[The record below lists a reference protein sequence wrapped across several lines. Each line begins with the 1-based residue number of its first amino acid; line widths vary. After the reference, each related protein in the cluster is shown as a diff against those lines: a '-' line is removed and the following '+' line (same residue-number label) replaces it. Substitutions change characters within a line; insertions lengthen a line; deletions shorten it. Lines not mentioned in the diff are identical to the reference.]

1 MGLPPIKT
9 RPKIDL
15 SSLPILEIPE
25 PKEAPK
31 KEPSLR
37 EGIDLSAL
45 NLDKKQVEA
54 PEGIDLSSLGGYFKQ
69 AAIPEGPEYQAPPI
83 DPGDESI
90 GATLDRMLAQTTTAI
105 PTAVRGGAELLRKG
119 IVDPLIAPVE
129 GLSPEHGK
137 SLHKLFRQPLLDLEQ
152 LAAEKQQGAKELFEK
167 TVKPA
172 SSKPITYKSLK
183 DAPVETL
190 HRALNRVIE
199 NAPTTIGQLAV
210 TAAAP
215 ILGFG
220 LNAAI
225 ETGSTAASID
235 ALEAEGVKVNPEYK
249 ETINTVAGITKAIP
263 DFFSDR
269 LLLKILGSRAGF
281 LPKLVMTALESFTEG
296 STEGVQNLV
305 DVAAE
310 QGATLTPEEVKNFG
324 KYVNDTFNL
333 AKINP
338 GAAAAYLGINV
349 PRRLLG
355 RTPAEQALNLMRT
368 EEATIVGGLAGGLY
382 AAPGL
387 LNTGG
392 EQVTGEQLTPD
403 GIRKA
408 LASGQPVTQPAPKID
423 LSALGLPSGSP
434 RGLLQEGFASRPAEP
449 REFIAGPGESEIVT
463 ALRSKPNLIP
473 PDVDAAVMDRTLA
486 LEEAGATQEQMM
498 NDPILKELDQLSRE
512 VYSGKVAPPKYVVRQ
527 RMSAEPTIGTGRQV
541 TTQERVI
548 PKRQLEQ
555 ATETP
560 VEAPA
565 ETQAEVP
572 VEQKPQQTVTPKTTV
587 RKPATPAQK
596 SDGAATSAN
605 FKEAI
610 KIARASFIAS
620 KGKPADVQFKE
631 AAAALKAANVH
642 PVIIDEIT
650 NPDRFSRPGEPG
662 EKSDATT
669 RRGRYERAVAPPKEL
684 QPGLNRITDAAS
696 DFNKAKADYEAAK
709 TDLLGILKQRGVEII
724 TADDGVTPKDIRVL
738 KGKTNLSPAA
748 QRVIKDAIQEAA
760 QKGGFSAETVGQGFQ
775 MSVTPVKAFPG
786 ERLQGNTFAEQ
797 LSDFLKKHKAVKNAE
812 AIFKR
817 AKNSSFDALVDDYLA
832 KRVEGKEGSAYRGEG
847 RNNQAEIYVRRKLS
861 ASDPDIEPFRS
872 QIKGLRKKLTSE
884 ETQRGA
890 DYLTVTKTSGAS
902 RVRIAEGE
910 QERIMVPKEPAVV
923 REEQP
928 AYKAKREIPDTITV
942 DGKER
947 PTRNSKEQL
956 IHPTLRGVEN
966 FWKWFGDSKVV
977 DKQGRPLVVYHGTT
991 ARKVE
996 VLTKSFEAGSG
1007 IFLTDN
1013 EDVADT
1019 FTLPREYGE
1028 PVFEDERGR
1037 PIKPGDTVVGYLKI
1051 ENPFVL
1057 PKNDAQRFVDDT
1069 AYQVEVLREAK
1080 AAGNDGVIA
1089 NDVKEGIGERFKS
1102 TNYVVWSSN
1111 QVKSIRNRGAFGP
1124 TELNILKEEQPEY
1137 KARKLTKK
1145 DLAPIWYSQMERTLE
1160 QKLPNSGTPESFLQ
1174 IIEGFQKKGEF
1185 KREEIEWIG
1194 LKEWLANRKGKAT
1207 KQQVLEFVHENRI
1220 QIKEITKSGSQL
1232 DAAFLFDTIDF
1243 SHNPE
1248 DYGYDEDTN
1257 EMQYTIVDL
1266 TSEQQ
1271 GYYDVVGENVKPS
1284 DGSGDFDVFF
1294 NGKEK
1299 IGRVYDIL
1307 DAVLLAK
1314 KDNQERFGGIV
1325 KYETYQLP
1333 GGENYKELLLT
1344 LLQTTSGYVF
1354 RTDME
1359 VAMRKK
1365 YGDDFLDLMT
1375 EKESKLFY
1383 SLPVRVQ
1390 AIGDFRSV
1398 HFDEPNILAHVRF
1411 NERKD
1416 SDGKRVLFIEEIQSD
1431 WHQRGRKEGYK
1442 TKVDTEGW
1450 TAEKGAE
1457 TPDGQIFF
1465 INDKTGKF
1473 INSFYAD
1480 SEFDAIRKAA
1490 EWEEKKQD
1498 RVPRAPFKT
1507 SWYELVMKRML
1518 RYAAENGFERMAW
1531 TTGEQQA
1538 ERYDLSKQVDT
1549 VFWTPESRH
1558 LFVEGKDGSIIFDEQ
1573 DVSDNRVADVV
1584 GKELAEKLFTSETN
1598 DNGDVEL
1605 SGLDLKV
1612 GGEGMKGFYDK
1623 ILPQFMNKYGKK
1635 WGAKVGETYLAPT
1648 EDTKLLANDD
1658 AEKAAAIGAA
1668 PVHSI
1673 EITPAM
1679 RDAVLTKGQA
1689 LFEQQP
1695 PYEPSY
1701 KKRPDASEKTD
1712 KWARE
1717 IVDGLAKGRKQGR
1730 VILANAINNQFR
1742 NDSTADLIGQDIR
1755 TSDDVAVLAQVF
1767 RNPKTE
1773 TMRYVLVKDGKAVH
1787 MTGVTSRLP
1796 SSTAIFPYADTAE
1809 GLAWLD
1815 ELMALHKADSYY
1827 IIHNHPSGNA
1837 TASPDDVKQT
1847 ETIAKGVKGFKGHVI
1862 VDSNE
1867 YTVIDLSFRPAKQ
1880 VRNFGEDALLT
1891 PSLDHPVLGTKVDS
1905 NEVIADIAKKLQ
1917 TPKGWAT
1924 LIGTSK
1930 GRVRSIMEVEE
1941 GQLSN
1946 PKKAAAI
1953 ARRFATQTGSANI
1966 YLHTSDQFWN
1976 DNLTTLTKGIK
1987 EGFIID
1993 AVSEKGNS
2001 ADEWLAERT
2010 SVFGKERVTKQF
2022 GKEAPAGKVVGEA
2035 SAVTTETIK
2044 VDGKERST
2052 RNSKGQ
2058 LIHPTKEGI
2067 ENFWKWFKDSEV
2079 MDKQGRPLVVY
2090 HGTNADFTSFSAEAS
2105 SSKTGNPSAQ
2115 LGFYFSTDHAE
2126 ASRYARDW
2134 GTADGRVIP
2143 AMLSISNPYEMPYR
2157 EFDDLAM
2164 AVYRTGISG
2173 LTPLDAQGRPTP
2185 EVRKRLAKADTDAR
2199 AAALARKAELIA
2211 AGYDGIVVNRGKATE
2226 EWIAFSPTQIKS
2238 AIGNRGTFSPTE
2250 PSIVREE
2257 QPKLK
2262 NKLFDHLT
2270 KEERAELEA
2279 SFKESEEAFKNIQ
2292 ARLDFGLFDS
2302 KLQKNFILASKA
2314 VLKAL
2319 SRAAKS
2325 SFVKF
2330 GDWSKEMVKLY
2341 GQKISSYLTPLWNAI
2356 TPTSLNIGDEVF
2368 INGRPIR
2375 VKSKLNHHGSN
2386 AINNTQSRAPN
2397 HVKRLGNILF
2407 EVVAD
2412 DYADAVKPLNSALAD
2427 RMRKIADAYKLFDG
2441 RIRHA
2446 VNLTELEKR
2455 IRDARFNWTKNL
2467 FQGDSPTANLENV
2480 YFDEHGNGYTA
2491 LTQIITDPV
2500 NNTPDN
2506 LTELEKDI
2514 VKTYRKILDIAK
2526 TLHKRFGLVDSE
2538 LEDIPNKP
2546 RVALTYEAKDAI
2558 YTTKEASPLYQAI
2571 VNGLAKANRTQDV
2584 KSFKLK
2590 AEDVIARRV
2599 DGEWEVRS
2607 TQDREWQEV
2616 DDPQAINRLER
2627 AWVRDTLETRGIGIF
2642 ETFPNY
2648 VTLDDKPVP
2657 ITANNVFDALSA
2669 LSAETAKISALAR
2682 EFGPKY
2688 RQFLTR
2694 EQELLRDKGLNTKP
2708 ITDWLDAY
2716 FNRRPAPERF
2726 IQSRGSAIGSIRR
2739 FGRLIDTTIKTA
2751 ALSASAPLQFPS
2763 VLMALHL
2770 TGYKPFFKGAA
2781 DTFRAVVNRKGIAEL
2796 AAMGAV
2802 HREVYNFSIKKGEI
2816 FEDMANAIRQTGGRT
2831 SFLQQGNKF
2840 QSYFTAF
2847 GMQAFADQLIKQG
2860 GKLSRDQ
2867 VATLVSLDFTADDLK
2882 KIRAG
2887 EMKKGDSLYS
2897 AIVGRSVR
2905 YVTGEGLTGGENSR
2919 FLRSPMAQ
2927 LLFPFSRWPVL
2938 QMKRFSKEYQIA
2950 KKLLRQGD
2958 YKTWFNRTAR
2968 LFGGAV
2974 LAGELQFLLGAML
2987 FGTTMKDAW
2996 ERPDEE
3002 MWERLMND
3010 LLAGAILGPFSRLA
3024 WIALQS
3030 EQTAE
3035 RIAASATFWG
3045 NIAYDVVNML
3055 TDSHEFANQTTWEK
3069 SARLLRKRLPAMK
3082 YVDGFRQ
3089 NIAVLGL
3096 GKANDLEYRALKNL
3110 RRKWLEENDLGTS
3123 YDRRG
3128 YRESTVQFRKIY
3140 ERLVEG
3146 EQDINE
3152 ILGDVLKVKEQEL
3165 LDKAIKEGRE
3175 TRGIDEQD
3183 AIRSLK
3189 ASLRFRKFFVI
3200 DGKDMSEAQLAGFK
3214 AFIGEGRY
3222 AQMAAHD
3229 KLIDELI
3236 DSLGTTSRARRRR

>member
-15 SSLPILEIPE
+15 SSLPTLEIPE

-709 TDLLGILKQRGVEII
+709 TDLLGILKQRGVEIV

-786 ERLQGNTFAEQ
+786 ERLQGSTFAEQ

-847 RNNQAEIYVRRKLS
+847 KNNQAEIYVRRKLS

-1111 QVKSIRNRGAFGP
+1111 QVKSIRNRGAFSP

-1145 DLAPIWYSQMERTLE
+1145 DLAPIWYSQMERVLE

-1185 KREEIEWIG
+1185 KKEEIEWIG
-1194 LKEWLANRKGKAT
+1194 LKEWLANRKGKVT
-1207 KQQVLEFVHENRI
+1207 KQQVLEFVRENNV
-1220 QIKEITKSGSQL
+1220 QIKEITKSGSVV
-1232 DAAFLFDTIDF
+1232 DEGAEFSFDTHDF
-1243 SHNPE
+1243 RRNPE
-1248 DYGYDEDTN
+1248 DYGYNEDTN
-1257 EMQYTIVDL
+1257 EMEYTIVDL
-1266 TSEQQ
+1266 TLQRQ
-1271 GYYDVVGENVKPS
+1271 GYYDVIGKDVDPY
-1284 DGSGDFDVFF
+1284 DGSGNFDVLF
-1294 NGKEK
+1294 NGKEN
-1299 IGRVYDIL
+1299 IGNVDYID
-1307 DAVLLAK
+1307 DTVELAK
-1314 KDNQERFGGIV
+1314 KDNQKRFGGIV
-1325 KYETYQLP
+1325 KFEQYQLP
-1333 GGENYKELLLT
+1333 GGENYRELLLT
-1344 LLQTTSGYVF
+1344 LPTGTYFEIIGPTGEKNITTNIDAVNKVRDIKGF
-1354 RTDME
+1354 RIRE
-1359 VAMRKK
+1359 
-1365 YGDDFLDLMT
+1365 
-1375 EKESKLFY
+1375 
-1383 SLPVRVQ
+1383 LP
-1390 AIGDFRSV
+1390 ISEGKNIFKSS

-1411 NERKD
+1411 NERTD
-1416 SDGKRVLFIEEIQSD
+1416 ADGKRVLFIEEVQSD
-1431 WHQRGRKEGYK
+1431 WHQKGRSAGYAPK
-1442 TKVDTEGW
+1442 TVTELPAGW
-1450 TAEKGAE
+1450 KIEQRPDKKWKATSPNGAQVGLGETYDEVKG
-1457 TPDGQIFF
+1457 
-1465 INDKTGKF
+1465 NVL
-1473 INSFYAD
+1473 
-1480 SEFDAIRKAA
+1480 EFLN
-1490 EWEEKKQD
+1490 ENKQFAGA
-1498 RVPRAPFKT
+1498 PNAPFKT
-1507 SWYELVMKRML
+1507 SWHELVMKRML
-1518 RYAAENGFERMAW
+1518 RYAAENGFERVAW

-1538 ERYDLSKQVDT
+1538 ERYDLSKHVDT

-1558 LFVEGKDGSIIFDEQ
+1558 LFVEGKGGEIVFDEQ

-1584 GKELAEKLFTSETN
+1584 GKELAERLLTSETN

-1623 ILPQFMNKYGKK
+1623 ILPQFMDKYGKK

-1648 EDTKLLANDD
+1648 EYTKLLSNDD

-1673 EITPAM
+1673 DITPAM

-1689 LFEQQP
+1689 LFEQQA
-1695 PYEPSY
+1695 PYLPNY

-1717 IVDGLAKGRKQGR
+1717 IIEGLEKGRKQGR

-1742 NDSTADLIGQDIR
+1742 NDSTANLIGQDIR

-1773 TMRYVLVKDGKAVH
+1773 TMRYVLVKDEKAVH
-1787 MTGVTSRLP
+1787 ITGVTSRLP

-1809 GLAWLD
+1809 GLDWLD
-1815 ELMALHKADSYY
+1815 ELMALHKADGYY

-1837 TASPDDVKQT
+1837 TASPDDVRQT

-1867 YTVIDLSFRPAKQ
+1867 YTVIDSSFRPAKQ

-1905 NEVIADIAKKLQ
+1905 NEAIADIAKKLQ

-2044 VDGKERST
+2044 VDGKER
-2052 RNSKGQ
+2052 
-2058 LIHPTKEGI
+2058 
-2067 ENFWKWFKDSEV
+2067 
-2079 MDKQGRPLVVY
+2079 
-2090 HGTNADFTSFSAEAS
+2090 
-2105 SSKTGNPSAQ
+2105 
-2115 LGFYFSTDHAE
+2115 
-2126 ASRYARDW
+2126 
-2134 GTADGRVIP
+2134 
-2143 AMLSISNPYEMPYR
+2143 
-2157 EFDDLAM
+2157 
-2164 AVYRTGISG
+2164 
-2173 LTPLDAQGRPTP
+2173 
-2185 EVRKRLAKADTDAR
+2185 
-2199 AAALARKAELIA
+2199 
-2211 AGYDGIVVNRGKATE
+2211 
-2226 EWIAFSPTQIKS
+2226 
-2238 AIGNRGTFSPTE
+2238 PTE

-2292 ARLDFGLFDS
+2292 ARLDFGLFDP

-2467 FQGDSPTANLENV
+2467 FQGDSPTANLETV
-2480 YFDEHGNGYTA
+2480 YFDEHGNGYTT
-2491 LTQIITDPV
+2491 LTQIVTDPA

-2627 AWVRDTLETRGIGIF
+2627 AWVRNTLETRGIGIF

-2648 VTLDDKPVP
+2648 VMLDGKPVP

-2682 EFGPKY
+2682 EFGPEY
-2688 RQFLTR
+2688 RKFLTK

-2716 FNRRPAPERF
+2716 FNRRPVPERF

-2739 FGRLIDTTIKTA
+2739 FGRLVDTTIKTA

-2781 DTFRAVVNRKGIAEL
+2781 DTFRAAVNRKGIAEL